1 MNLKQITDN
10 LVADLDGLTFGP
22 PVTHVYNPL
31 IYAREAWD
39 MYCEKYGQGPRE
51 VLCLG
56 MNPGP
61 FGMSQCGVPFGEI
74 AHVRDWLGIEVPVG
88 KPPEEHPKRP
98 ILGFDC
104 TRSEVSGRRLWSWA
118 KDTFETPEAFFARFF
133 IANYSPLV
141 FMEESGRNRIPE
153 KLPKA
158 ERLLMN
164 AACDRALRRT
174 VELLEPKF
182 VVGVGKFAEKKAR
195 QVVGDLDV
203 IIGSVPHPSPAS
215 PLANRGWAP
224 LMTAALTDV
233 GIALKPGVLAF
244 DGQVSE
250 QP

>member
-1 MNLKQITDN
+1 MTLTQITDD
-10 LVADLDGLTFGP
+10 LIADLDGLTFGP

-31 IYAREAWD
+31 IYARAAWD
-39 MYCEKYGQGPRE
+39 MYCAKYGQGRRD
-51 VLCLG
+51 VLLLG

-74 AHVRDWLGIEVPVG
+74 AHVRDWLGIEAPIG
-88 KPPEEHPKRP
+88 KPPIEHPKRP

-118 KDTFETPEAFFARFF
+118 KDTYGTPEAFFSRFF

-141 FMEESGRNRIPE
+141 FMEDSGRNRIPS

-164 AACDRALRRT
+164 AACDKALRRT
-174 VELLEPKF
+174 VELFRPKY
-182 VVGVGKFAEKKAR
+182 VVGVGKFAEKKAK
-195 QVVGDLDV
+195 QVVGDIDGLV
-203 IIGSVPHPSPAS
+203 IGSVPHPSPAS

-224 LMTAALTDV
+224 LMTAAL
-233 GIALKPGVLAF
+233 
-244 DGQVSE
+244 SE
-250 QP
+250 LGLVP